1 MPPRRKVIASVE
13 APADVETLA
22 GTHEQEAA
30 TPVAAKVNVKNLIP
44 LVWKSNL
51 EDMQEAVAGIEGD
64 ALTMNAVEGIM
75 KAPNS
80 GIAAQFLQQII
91 QRNS

>member
-1 MPPRRKVIASVE
+1 MPPRRKVIE
-13 APADVETLA
+13 L
-22 GTHEQEAA
+22 EAA
-30 TPVAAKVNVKNLIP
+30 VEDHAEEALTAAKVNVKKLLP

-51 EDMQEAVAGIEGD
+51 EDMQEAVAGIQGD